1 MPSLRRGLNIT
12 DMKRTPRSSYSKGTD
27 AQIEKRILDSAE
39 YVSAYDPTRKQFTFW
54 FLETFPEVKSES
66 QAHKYWKLGWE
77 RCTKIRENKIVDRRT
92 KRIIQLEHQY
102 EALKKDDP
110 KAAAQVLMMIAKLEG
125 LEVRAQ
131 DREANDKFEADKPI
145 FTVYKDKKDKTA

>member
-1 MPSLRRGLNIT
+1 
-12 DMKRTPRSSYSKGTD
+12 MKRTPRSSYSKGTD
-27 AQIEKRILDSAE
+27 AQIEKRTLDSAE
-39 YVSAYDPTRKQFTFW
+39 YVFNYDPTRKQFTTW
-54 FLETFPEVKSES
+54 FLDTFPDVKSES

-77 RCTKIRENKIVDRRT
+77 RCTKLREDKIMDRRT

-102 EALKKDDP
+102 NALKGDDP

-131 DREANDKFEADKPI
+131 DREESDKFEADRPL
-145 FTVYKDKKDKTA
+145 FTVYKEKKDKTG